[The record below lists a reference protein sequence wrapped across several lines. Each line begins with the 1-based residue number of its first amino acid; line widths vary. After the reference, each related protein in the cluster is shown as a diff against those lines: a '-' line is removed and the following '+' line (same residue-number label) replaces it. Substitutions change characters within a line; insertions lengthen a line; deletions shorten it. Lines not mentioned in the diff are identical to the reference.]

1 VKLGQDWGGS
11 AETMTMT
18 TATGRRIPDE
28 RSKMSH
34 GDPERQG
41 TDRASSLDDFD
52 RAIIKFVIQWAP
64 YGGPSDEDLFPR
76 FGLTRD
82 RLFARIE
89 SIIRAQTEAPVP
101 AESDRE
107 LIRTVARVLA
117 SSRREADSAGSSD
130 SLALPPN
137 VEWRK
142 ERGVWRAKLLP

>member
-1 VKLGQDWGGS
+1 MS
-11 AETMTMT
+11 
-18 TATGRRIPDE
+18 DE
-28 RSKMSH
+28 RSKMSRC
-34 GDPERQG
+34 DPERQG
-41 TDRASSLDDFD
+41 TDRAASLDDFD
-52 RAIIKFVIQWAP
+52 RAIIKFIIQWAP
-64 YGGPSDEDLFPR
+64 YGGPSEEELFPR

-89 SIIRAQTEAPVP
+89 SIVRAQIVAPVP

-117 SSRREADSAGSSD
+117 SIRGDADSAGSSD
-130 SLALPPN
+130 SVALPPN

>member
-1 VKLGQDWGGS
+1 
-11 AETMTMT
+11 MTMT
-18 TATGRRIPDE
+18 TATARRIPDE

-34 GDPERQG
+34 FDPERQG
-41 TDRASSLDDFD
+41 TDRAASLDDFD

-64 YGGPSDEDLFPR
+64 YGGPSEEDLFPR

-89 SIIRAQTEAPVP
+89 SIIRAQIAAPVP

-107 LIRTVARVLA
+107 LIRAVARVLA
-117 SSRREADSAGSSD
+117 SSRLDADSAGPSD